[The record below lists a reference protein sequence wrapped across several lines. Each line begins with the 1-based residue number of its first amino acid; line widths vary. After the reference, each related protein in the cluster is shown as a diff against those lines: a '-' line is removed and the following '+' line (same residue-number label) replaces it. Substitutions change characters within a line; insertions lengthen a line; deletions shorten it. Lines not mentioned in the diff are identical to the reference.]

1 MIKVD
6 KKPAQA
12 DIYDLY
18 NFYGTYKQY
27 FEYYWTHINQKNITK
42 DDIEDR
48 MSEILTEGRKLGGP
62 IEALCFYANIPVS
75 ELFNKDGTP
84 KDINE
89 LDTLKMIREANYGET
104 ND

>member
-1 MIKVD
+1 MQKNNIKPS
-6 KKPAQA
+6 KG
-12 DIYDLY
+12 DIYTLY
-18 NFYGTYKQY
+18 DFYRQYKFY
-27 FEYYWTHINQKNITK
+27 YDYYWEYFDYKNITK

-48 MSEILTEGRKLGGP
+48 MSEIFTNKGKLGGP

-75 ELFNKDGTP
+75 KLFNKDGTP

-89 LDTLKMIREANYGET
+89 LDTLKMIKEANYGKI

>member
-1 MIKVD
+1 MSQRDEISTS
-6 KKPAQA
+6 
-12 DIYDLY
+12 DIFDLY
-18 NFYGTYKQY
+18 RTYREYKFYYE
-27 FEYYWTHINQKNITK
+27 FYWAHQNINNITK
-42 DDIEDR
+42 DDIDKKIQNIIKQRSALE
-48 MSEILTEGRKLGGP
+48 GP

>member
-1 MIKVD
+1 MSQRDEVSRN
-6 KKPAQA
+6 
-12 DIYDLY
+12 DIFDLY
-18 NFYGTYKQY
+18 KTYREYKFYYE
-27 FEYYWTHINQKNITK
+27 FYWEHQDINNITK
-42 DDIEDR
+42 DDIDKKIENIIKQH
-48 MSEILTEGRKLGGP
+48 SALEGP

-104 ND
+104 NN